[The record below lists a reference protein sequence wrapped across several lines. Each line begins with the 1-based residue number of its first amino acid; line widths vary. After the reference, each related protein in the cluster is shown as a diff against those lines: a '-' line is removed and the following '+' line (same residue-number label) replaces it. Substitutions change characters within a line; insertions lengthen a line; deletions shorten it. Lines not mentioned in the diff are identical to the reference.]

1 MDNKPTATVQK
12 PSLFHLPVIAVALLI
27 GTIQGLRCASGH
39 WENTFIIAAIAA
51 LMAWDSRYRMSPL
64 RPKVPPQERLLAW
77 LALALASCFLFIP
90 GEAVLDLNANIM
102 VLLLAF
108 ALCAFERG
116 ARTALWSLPP
126 LLLALVVMPLQEHIY
141 LSFSYVLRLLSTI
154 LCCETLQLF
163 NADLSYH
170 HTTIYVNN
178 ASIAITD
185 ACSGI
190 SQLFA
195 LFLLGYLI
203 VRWQHRQLRHA
214 LLHYSLLLP
223 IVVLANALRLIITVV
238 LFAKIGEAIFA
249 DFFHILFGLL
259 LVVVTVTLMY
269 AAGKLFLDREPLPA
283 DATAPP
289 LPLEPF
295 HDAR

>member
-1 MDNKPTATVQK
+1 MNNKPTAAVEK

-27 GTIQGLRCASGH
+27 GTVQGLRSASGH
-39 WENTFIIAAIAA
+39 WENTLIIGAIIA
-51 LMAWDSRYRMSPL
+51 LMSWDSRNRMSP
-64 RPKVPPQERLLAW
+64 RRQKVPLRERLLAW
-77 LALALASCFLFIP
+77 LTLALASCFLVIP
-90 GEAVLDLNANIM
+90 GEAIMDLNANIM

-116 ARTALWSLPP
+116 TRTALWSLPP
-126 LLLALVVMPLQEHIY
+126 LLLALVVMPLQEHFY

-154 LCCETLQLF
+154 LCCETLLLF

-195 LFLLGYLI
+195 LFLLSYLI
-203 VRWQHRQLRHA
+203 VRWRHRQLSRA

-223 IVVLANALRLIITVV
+223 VVVLANALRLIITIV

-259 LVVVTVTLMY
+259 LVVVTVALMY
-269 AAGKLFLDREPLPA
+269 AAGKLFPAHEPLPT
-283 DATAPP
+283 DTTASPPP
-289 LPLEPF
+289 LESS
-295 HDAR
+295 HDAN